1 MEFGEEF
8 ELLESLF
15 VKLDPLVGIGV
26 LLEIHRHGD
35 RYILL
40 ETAPATGNRLLR
52 FFSKDRELVYAAF
65 AHELGVLSSET
76 ERG

>member
-15 VKLDPLVGIGV
+15 VELDPLVGIGV
-26 LLEIHRHGD
+26 LLEIHRYGD
-35 RYILL
+35 RYVLL
-40 ETAPATGNRLLR
+40 EITPVTGNRLLR

-65 AHELGVLSSET
+65 THELGVLSSEA